1 VLWEHEVPGSN
12 PGAPTLIID
21 VSSDLSGLTVLAERG
36 EQETILGAAHG
47 SLEPLAVW
55 TCADPVLMTDTARIG
70 ALSPGLRDAVHA
82 LYSTYPRTVRYD
94 GVEVSWSPNVYPRVW
109 CPSIDTVF
117 FARALRAY
125 AQEATSVAEIGCGS
139 GFLTK
144 YALTH
149 GREIARAVASD
160 INLDALACARDAL
173 AGLDHH
179 ASVSL
184 VCPQPDD
191 PTVGFAGEFDVVF
204 CNPPYIPR
212 PGERN
217 DNPYEGLDL
226 IAKLARQGQELL
238 TEGGVLLLNLSSLSG
253 EEPERWLASEGW
265 TVRELDRLR
274 VPLKVNAV
282 TSGVTPESRAWLA
295 HLQERGL
302 VSGGDGYDY
311 WHDLRMLEC
320 TP

>member
-1 VLWEHEVPGSN
+1 
-12 PGAPTLIID
+12 LIID
-21 VSSDLSGLTVLAERG
+21 VRSDLSRLTVLAERG
-36 EQETILGAAHG
+36 EQETILGASRG
-47 SLEPLAVW
+47 SEEPLAVW
-55 TCADPVLMTDTARIG
+55 TCPDPVLMTDTARIG
-70 ALSPGLRDAVHA
+70 ALAPGLRDAVHA
-82 LYSTYPRTVRYD
+82 LYSTYPRTVRFD

-117 FARALRAY
+117 FARALKPYAERA
-125 AQEATSVAEIGCGS
+125 ASVAEIGCGS

-149 GREIARAVASD
+149 GQSITRAVASD

-191 PTVGFAGEFDVVF
+191 PTVGFTGEFDVVF

-226 IAKLARQGQELL
+226 IAKLARQGRSLL
-238 TEGGVLLLNLSSLSG
+238 TDGGVLLLNISSLSG
-253 EEPERWLASEGW
+253 AEPERWLAESGW
-265 TVRELDRLR
+265 AVRELDRLT

-282 TSGVTPESRAWLA
+282 TSGVTPESRAWLEY
-295 HLQERGL
+295 LRDRGL
-302 VSGGDGYDY
+302 VPGGDGYEF

-320 TP
+320 VPT

>member
-1 VLWEHEVPGSN
+1 MRSRVRIP
-12 PGAPTLIID
+12 APRLIID
-21 VSSDLSGLTVLAERG
+21 VKADLSGLTVLAESG
-36 EQETILGAAHG
+36 EQETILGAARG
-47 SLEPLAVW
+47 SLEPWPVW
-55 TCADPVLMTDTARIG
+55 TCPDPVLMTDTARIG
-70 ALSPGLRDAVHA
+70 ALAPGLRDAVHA
-82 LYSTYPRTVRYD
+82 LYSTYPRTVRFD

-117 FARALRAY
+117 FARALKPY
-125 AQEATSVAEIGCGS
+125 AAAASSVAEIGCGS

-149 GREIARAVASD
+149 GTSITRAVASD

-173 AGLDHH
+173 AGLSHS

-191 PTVGFAGEFDVVF
+191 PTIGFAGSFDVIF

-212 PGERN
+212 PGMRN

-226 IAKLARQGQELL
+226 IAKLARQGRSMLAD
-238 TEGGVLLLNLSSLSG
+238 GGVLLLNISSLSG
-253 EEPERWLASEGW
+253 AEPERWLAENGW
-265 TVRELDRLR
+265 AVRELDRLT

-282 TSGVTPESRAWLA
+282 TSGVTPESRSWLEY
-295 HLQERGL
+295 LRERGL
-302 VSGGDGYDY
+302 VPGREGYEY

-320 TP
+320 VPT